1 MPFLLLSEVG
11 WAWLDR
17 PWVVFV
23 YTAERSCVP
32 LRAMPD
38 QLWREVVVSR
48 MVAVS
53 GGYGG
58 PPQTVESRDVL
69 YGGRA
74 SSFVRIS
81 KGAYWL
87 SKTCGGNE
95 CQRGGLRRTKIV
107 EEIRR
112 KIESLEEGQHVAS
125 LSSLPEV
132 HGGRSGPS
140 VGARSC
146 GRR

>member
-1 MPFLLLSEVG
+1 MHCRAVLLMFAVG

-17 PWVVFV
+17 LCVVLADTV
-23 YTAERSCVP
+23 ERSCVP
-32 LRAMPD
+32 LSDMPD

-58 PPQTVESRDVL
+58 PAQTVESRDIL

-81 KGAYWL
+81 KGA
-87 SKTCGGNE
+87 
-95 CQRGGLRRTKIV
+95 
-107 EEIRR
+107 
-112 KIESLEEGQHVAS
+112 
-125 LSSLPEV
+125 
-132 HGGRSGPS
+132 
-140 VGARSC
+140 
-146 GRR
+146 

>member
-1 MPFLLLSEVG
+1 MFAVG

-17 PWVVFV
+17 PCVVFA
-23 YTAERSCVP
+23 YTEERSCVP
-32 LRAMPD
+32 LRDMPD

-58 PPQTVESRDVL
+58 PAQTVESRDIL

-81 KGAYWL
+81 KGAYWVL
-87 SKTCGGNE
+87 KTCGGKQ

-112 KIESLEEGQHVAS
+112 TKESLEEGQRVAP
-125 LSSLPEV
+125 LPSLPEA
-132 HGGRSGPS
+132 HGRLRAFRWRPQL
-140 VGARSC
+140 R
-146 GRR
+146 